1 MKHDDSNTIASEM
14 DKVLNSEENKE
25 MFSASSMLEK
35 LAFKKVSEEDAVSE
49 VEQELNSQGLRK
61 EAQAPFFADNVCK
74 KCHKAKPESTG
85 ACKCVCASADDCA
98 KGCPCGC
105 KGGEYDPA
113 KPSPWKGSSVQ
124 DSLQQLLIVSEDLD
138 NLGFSKLAAMSL
150 IVANKLVV
158 EAKAKKS
165 DKKSDKK
172 TDKFKGKKM
181 DMKERMKKMREMAG
195 KNKGKAKKDDKKS
208 SKKSSDKK

>member
-1 MKHDDSNTIASEM
+1 MKHNDSNTIASEM
-14 DKVLNSEENKE
+14 DRVLNSEENKE

-61 EAQAPFFADNVCK
+61 EAQATPFFANSVCK
-74 KCHKAKPESTG
+74 KCNKAKPESTG
-85 ACKCVCASADDCA
+85 ACKCACASAADCA

-113 KPSPWKGSSVQ
+113 KPSPWKESSVQ
-124 DSLQQLLIVSEDLD
+124 HSLQQLLIVSEDLD

-165 DKKSDKK
+165 DKKKSDKSK
-172 TDKFKGKKM
+172 SKKM

-195 KNKGKAKKDDKKS
+195 KNKDKAKKDDKKS
-208 SKKSSDKK
+208 SKKSSEDKK